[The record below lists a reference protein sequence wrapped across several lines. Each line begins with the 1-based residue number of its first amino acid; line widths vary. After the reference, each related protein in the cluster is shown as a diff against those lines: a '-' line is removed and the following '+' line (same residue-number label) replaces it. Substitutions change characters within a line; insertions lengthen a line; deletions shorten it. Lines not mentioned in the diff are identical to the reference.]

1 MHTALA
7 KSLAR
12 GDRQHAAG
20 QHAEASRVLGH
31 TSQLP
36 HTPRVDVAA
45 PPQLPAVGMRPGGA
59 HACSCVLG
67 APERAEE
74 LGQQVRRQQDIHTP
88 RWERRHLGD
97 EASALFLSSGEL
109 SQASTTI
116 SRSCAYE
123 SLARRTQLMRRE
135 GTAAGRPGDRDAR
148 NFASS
153 APHRKADSCFH
164 TEYLTL
170 QADPFRQK
178 PTISRAAASHAPTTQ
193 L

>member
-135 GTAAGRPGDRDAR
+135 GTAAGRPGDRTPGTSPAR
-148 NFASS
+148 R
-153 APHRKADSCFH
+153 PITLHSCFH